1 MTQDYKKV
9 KDDEELLE
17 ICEED
22 ANKLGVEDGE
32 MVKVSSR
39 RGEVPSI
46 KVRITDKSSPGLAF
60 TTFHFPETA
69 AINKLTI
76 NAVDPRSGTAE
87 FKACAIKIEK
97 S

>member
-1 MTQDYKKV
+1 
-9 KDDEELLE
+9 
-17 ICEED
+17 
-22 ANKLGVEDGE
+22 
-32 MVKVSSR
+32 
-39 RGEVPSI
+39 
-46 KVRITDKSSPGLAF
+46 VRVTDKSRPGLVF

-97 S
+97 K